1 MTMVDPGNQTV
12 AILGYGTAGV
22 NAAIALRRAGFDGVI
37 RVFSDTDILPYSPI
51 LTSYLAGLMLL

>member
-22 NAAIALRRAGFDGVI
+22 NAAIALRGAGFDGVI
-37 RVFSDTDILPYSPI
+37 RVFSDTDILPTARFSRR
-51 LTSYLAGLMLL
+51 TMQAG